1 MPDSLVPDLL
11 RRGLANCSWVEMDC
25 LVKAAKPEVLYRAL
39 EDHRTNLDQGEGG
52 RARLPAL
59 RLRSRGPVQS
69 WAMKPLGASVHGLTW
84 PRWTPPPPCVR
95 AQRCARPS

>member
-1 MPDSLVPDLL
+1 MPDSLVPDVL

-52 RARLPAL
+52 RARL
-59 RLRSRGPVQS
+59 RSRGQVMGDEAAGCLCAWSDLAP
-69 WAMKPLGASVHGLTW
+69 ME
-84 PRWTPPPPCVR
+84 PPPPCAR